1 MKNFNSNLIINA
13 DDFGFNSNINA
24 AIVYCILNN
33 IINSTTIMVN
43 TMGFEEAV
51 ELAKKFNFQ
60 DKIGIHIN
68 LSHGKPL
75 TDLSGT
81 GLLNDDGILNRKSLS
96 NPYIYFSTYVKN
108 KIKNEI
114 IQQYDKLRAFN
125 IDPTHIDSHHSV
137 HTIPWIANLF
147 IEFVMQKNKKIRIS
161 HEQFRKNLIQTA
173 YSKFLN
179 QQYKKHN
186 INFSDK
192 LEKVSSFTKDYNKL
206 RHGQITYEV
215 MVHPGYDNNVLIDT
229 VDLTNLEDSIFNLKK
244 CIL

>member
-24 AIVYCILNN
+24 AIAYCLLNN

-43 TMGFEEAV
+43 TIGFEEAI

-60 DKIGIHIN
+60 DKIGIHVN

-75 TDLSGT
+75 TDLSST
-81 GLLNDDGILNRKSLS
+81 GLINDDGLFNRKSLS
-96 NPYIYFSTYVKN
+96 NPCIFFSTHVKN

-114 IQQYDKLRAFN
+114 IQQYDKLMAFN
-125 IDPTHIDSHHSV
+125 VEPTHIDSHHSV
-137 HTIPWIANLF
+137 HTIPWVANLF
-147 IEFVMQKNKKIRIS
+147 IEFAKQKNKKIRVS
-161 HEQFRKNLIQTA
+161 HDRFQKNIIQIA
-173 YSKFLN
+173 YNKFLN
-179 QQYKKHN
+179 QQYKKHK

-192 LEKVSSFTKDYNKL
+192 LEKVSSFTKDYDKL
-206 RHGQITYEV
+206 RHSQITYEV
-215 MVHPGYDNNVLIDT
+215 MVHPGYENNVLIDT

-244 CIL
+244 CIQ